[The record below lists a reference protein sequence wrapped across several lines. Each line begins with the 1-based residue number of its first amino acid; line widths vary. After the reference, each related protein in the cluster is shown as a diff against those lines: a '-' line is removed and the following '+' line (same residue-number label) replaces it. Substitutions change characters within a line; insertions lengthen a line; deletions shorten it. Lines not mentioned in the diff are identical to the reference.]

1 VIPKTIHYC
10 WFGGGPLPELEQKC
24 ITSWKRFCPDYEI
37 IEWNESNFD
46 FSCCA
51 YAKEAYEV
59 KKWAFVAD
67 YVRLKVM
74 IEYGGIYM
82 DTDVEVVKP
91 LDVFLKEKAFSG
103 FEEEEYVSTA
113 IMACEKNFAL
123 FDAFLKRY
131 DKRHFLNAD
140 GTYDFTTNVVEI
152 TNFLLEHGL
161 LLNNREQAI
170 EGLTIY
176 PKDYFS
182 PKNHKTKKIECTDN
196 TYAIHHF
203 AGSWLTP
210 SHWKRFKN
218 QIKEKK
224 LMLINKLSNW
234 PK

>member
-1 VIPKTIHYC
+1 M
-10 WFGGGPLPELEQKC
+10 PELANKC
-24 ITSWKRFCPDYEI
+24 IKSWQKYCPDYEI
-37 IEWNESNFD
+37 IEWNESKFD

-51 YAKEAYEV
+51 YAKEAYEA

-91 LDVFLKEKAFSG
+91 LDVLLKEKAFLG
-103 FEEEEYVSTA
+103 FEEEEYVATA

-123 FDAFLKRY
+123 FDVFLKSYDERY
-131 DKRHFLNAD
+131 FLNAD
-140 GTYDFTTNVVEI
+140 GTYDLTTNVVEI
-152 TNFLLEHGL
+152 TNFLLEHGF
-161 LLNNREQAI
+161 LLNNREQTI

-210 SHWKRFKN
+210 SHWKRFKK
-218 QIKEKK
+218 QLMEKK
-224 LMLINKLSNW
+224 LTLLNKLSNW